1 MKAPG
6 GLRAC
11 FKFKRLLICSFKC
24 IPVLSQSYTFLS
36 KKHPYFTFI
45 AIDCIKVYYCYQ
57 KSIVMKA
64 TLCQWLVLAILS
76 TCPAITDAAV
86 ADPPVVSSP
95 DGHLQLHIKLQ
106 QQQLMFRITLNKQE
120 VTGWAPISMQVDNT
134 NITQDVS
141 ISKGAPYK
149 IDETYDWY
157 GAHTPAV
164 NKCNG
169 LKLLLRHKSGLA
181 YTLELRV
188 FNDAAAF
195 RLIVPG
201 KEGEQRVPDEASSF
215 LLPAGSV
222 TWYHDLASM
231 HYEGIHSRKE
241 LSAVS
246 AGEWAAPPLTFKL
259 PGNAGY
265 ACITEANLQN
275 YSGMGL
281 LADGK
286 GGFTIRL
293 AHHQPA
299 SYPYVL
305 RYGKEEA
312 ARLAHPAAVSG
323 TITTPWRVV
332 IAGTDLNTLVNCD
345 AVHDLCPPP
354 DKSIF
359 PQGAHTPWVRPG
371 RAVWKYLDG
380 GGASTVENMKEF
392 SRMAAELGFEYNILE
407 GFWSKWSDEEI
418 RDLVQYSA
426 QRKVGIIVWQ
436 HSKTLHDAAF
446 RHELFERCHRLGI
459 AGLKIDFFDH
469 EAKETIDLYDAIL
482 EETAKLQLVVD
493 FHGANKPT
501 GLSRTW
507 PNELTREAVKGMEAS
522 KLPDRATHNTT
533 LPFTRWLAGAAE
545 YTPVHFG
552 ERRKNTTWA
561 QQIASAVIFD
571 APMLTYGA
579 NPANILSNPAVDM
592 IKSIPSVW
600 DETIVLP
607 GSAIG
612 EAAVF
617 ARRKGDTWFI
627 AVMNGVAPR
636 TLEIPLSLL
645 KEGNY
650 QAMVVRD
657 NKDSTAAV
665 DISQEIYKRGDVIK
679 LSLGEGGGFVA
690 RLKP

>member
-1 MKAPG
+1 MKAI
-6 GLRAC
+6 LR
-11 FKFKRLLICSFKC
+11 
-24 IPVLSQSYTFLS
+24 
-36 KKHPYFTFI
+36 
-45 AIDCIKVYYCYQ
+45 
-57 KSIVMKA
+57 
-64 TLCQWLVLAILS
+64 QWLFLAILS
-76 TCPAITDAAV
+76 VFPAITRAAME
-86 ADPPVVSSP
+86 DPVVVSSP
-95 DGHLQLHIKLQ
+95 NGRLQLHIRLQ
-106 QQQLMFRITLNKQE
+106 QQQLMFRITLGKQT
-120 VTGWAPISMQVDNT
+120 VIGWSPVSMQVDST
-134 NITQDVS
+134 NITREVS
-141 ISKGAPYK
+141 IGKGEAYK
-149 IDETYDWY
+149 ADETYDWY

-164 NKCNG
+164 NLCNG
-169 LKLLLRHKSGLA
+169 LKLPLRHRTGLA

-195 RLIVPG
+195 RFIVPG
-201 KEGEQRVPDEASSF
+201 KENEQRIPDEATGF

-231 HYEGIHSRKE
+231 HYEGIHTRKDV
-241 LSAVS
+241 SAIG

-265 ACITEANLQN
+265 ASITEANLQH

-281 LADGK
+281 QADGK
-286 GGFTIRL
+286 GGFTLRL

-312 ARLAHPAAVSG
+312 ERLSHPAKVTG

-332 IAGTDLNTLVNCD
+332 LAGADLNTLVNSD
-345 AVHDLCPPP
+345 ALHNLCAPP
-354 DKSIF
+354 DKKLF
-359 PQGAHTPWVRPG
+359 PEGARTSWVRPG

-380 GGASTVENMKEF
+380 GGASTLETMKEF
-392 SRMAAELGFEYNILE
+392 SRMAGELGFEYNILE

-436 HSKTLHDAAF
+436 HSKTLHDTAF
-446 RHELFERCHRLGI
+446 RHALFERCHRLGI

-482 EETAKLQLVVD
+482 EETAGLRLVVD

-507 PNELTREAVKGMEAS
+507 PNELIREAVKGMESS
-522 KLPDRATHNTT
+522 KLADRATHNTT
-533 LPFTRWLAGAAE
+533 IPFTRWLAGAAE

-561 QQIASAVIFD
+561 QQVASAVVFD
-571 APMLTYGA
+571 APLLTYAA
-579 NPANILSNPAVDM
+579 NPANILSNPALEM

-612 EAAVF
+612 ELAAF

-636 TLEIPLSLL
+636 TVEIPLSFL
-645 KEGNY
+645 KDGNY

-657 NKDSTAAV
+657 NKDSTAAA
-665 DISQEIYKRGDVIK
+665 DITQETHKRGDVIK
-679 LSLGEGGGFVA
+679 ITLGEGGGFVA
-690 RLKP
+690 RLRQ

>member
-1 MKAPG
+1 MKAV
-6 GLRAC
+6 LR
-11 FKFKRLLICSFKC
+11 
-24 IPVLSQSYTFLS
+24 
-36 KKHPYFTFI
+36 
-45 AIDCIKVYYCYQ
+45 
-57 KSIVMKA
+57 
-64 TLCQWLVLAILS
+64 QWLVLAILS
-76 TCPAITDAAV
+76 VFPAITRAAV
-86 ADPPVVSSP
+86 ADQTVVSSP
-95 DGHLQLHIKLQ
+95 DGHLQLHIRLQ
-106 QQQLMFRITLNKQE
+106 QEQLMFHITLNKQT
-120 VTGWAPISMQVDNT
+120 VIGWSPVSMQVDSM
-134 NITQDVS
+134 NITRDVS
-141 ISKGAPYK
+141 IGKGEAYRV
-149 IDETYDWY
+149 DETYDWY

-164 NKCNG
+164 NRCNG
-169 LKLLLRHKSGLA
+169 LKLPLRHKSGLA
-181 YTLELRV
+181 YTLEVRV

-195 RLIVPG
+195 RLVIPG
-201 KEGEQRVPDEASSF
+201 KEDDQRIPDEATSF

-231 HYEGIHSRKE
+231 HYEGIHSKKDV
-241 LSAVS
+241 SAIG

-259 PGNAGY
+259 SDNGGY
-265 ACITEANLQN
+265 ASITEANLQH

-281 LADGK
+281 QADGK
-286 GGFTIRL
+286 GGFTVRL

-312 ARLAHPAAVSG
+312 ERLSRPATVTG
-323 TITTPWRVV
+323 TITTPWRLVL
-332 IAGTDLNTLVNCD
+332 AGADLNALVNSD

-354 DKSIF
+354 DKAIF
-359 PQGAHTPWVRPG
+359 PRGAHTSWVRPG

-380 GGASTVENMKEF
+380 GGASTVETMKEF
-392 SRMAAELGFEYNILE
+392 SRMAGELGFEYNILE

-446 RHELFERCHRLGI
+446 RHALFERCHRLGI

-469 EAKETIDLYDAIL
+469 EARETIDLYDAIL
-482 EETAKLQLVVD
+482 EETAKLQLVVN

-522 KLPDRATHNTT
+522 KLADRATHNTT
-533 LPFTRWLAGAAE
+533 IPFTRWLAGAAE

-561 QQIASAVIFD
+561 HQVASAVVFD
-571 APMLTYGA
+571 APLLTYGA
-579 NPANILSNPAVDM
+579 SPANILSNPALDM

-612 EAAVF
+612 EVAAF

-627 AVMNGVAPR
+627 AVMNGVTPR
-636 TLEIPLSLL
+636 TLEVPLSFL
-645 KEGNY
+645 KDGNY

-657 NKDSTAAV
+657 NKDSTAAM
-665 DISQEIYKRGDVIK
+665 DILQETHKRGDVIK
-679 LSLGEGGGFVA
+679 IALGEGGGFIA
-690 RLKP
+690 RLKQ

>member
-1 MKAPG
+1 MKSI
-6 GLRAC
+6 
-11 FKFKRLLICSFKC
+11 FKSPLQWLILA
-24 IPVLSQSYTFLS
+24 VLS
-36 KKHPYFTFI
+36 
-45 AIDCIKVYYCYQ
+45 
-57 KSIVMKA
+57 
-64 TLCQWLVLAILS
+64 ILPS
-76 TCPAITDAAV
+76 MIYAGQ
-86 ADPPVVSSP
+86 ADPAVVSSP
-95 DGHLQLHIKLQ
+95 DGHLQMHIRLQ
-106 QQQLMFRITLNKQE
+106 QQQLMFSITLNKQE
-120 VTGWAPISMQVDNT
+120 VTGWAPVSMQVDGT
-134 NITQDVS
+134 DITRDVS
-141 ISKGAPYK
+141 TGKAATYK

-157 GAHTPAV
+157 GAHNPAV
-164 NKCNG
+164 NRCNG
-169 LKLLLRHKSGLA
+169 LRLPLRHKSGLA
-181 YTLELRV
+181 YTLEVQV

-201 KEGEQRVPDEASSF
+201 KENEQRVPDETTSF

-231 HYEGIHSRKE
+231 HYEGIHSRKDV
-241 LSAVS
+241 SAIG

-265 ACITEANLQN
+265 ASITEANLQN

-281 LADGK
+281 QADGK
-286 GGFTIRL
+286 GGFRVRL

-312 ARLAHPAAVSG
+312 ERLSRPAAVTG

-332 IAGTDLNTLVNCD
+332 LAGKDLNALVNSD
-345 AVHDLCPPP
+345 AVHNLCPPP
-354 DKSIF
+354 DKAIF
-359 PQGAHTPWVRPG
+359 PQGTHTPWVRPG

-380 GGASTVENMKEF
+380 GGASTLETMKAF
-392 SRMAAELGFEYNILE
+392 SRMAGELGFEYNILE
-407 GFWSKWSDEEI
+407 GFWSKWSDDEI
-418 RDLVQYSA
+418 KDLVQYSA

-436 HSKTLHDAAF
+436 HSKTLHDSAF
-446 RHELFERCHRLGI
+446 RHALFERCHRLGI

-469 EAKETIDLYDAIL
+469 EAKKTIDLYDAIL
-482 EETAKLQLVVD
+482 KETAKQQLVVD

-533 LPFTRWLAGAAE
+533 IPFTRWLAGAAE

-561 QQIASAVIFD
+561 QQVASAVIFD

-579 NPANILSNPAVDM
+579 NPASILSNPAVDM

-612 EAAVF
+612 ELAAF
-617 ARRKGDTWFI
+617 ARRKGDTWFL
-627 AVMNGVAPR
+627 AVMNGVTPR
-636 TLEIPLSLL
+636 TLELPLSFL

-650 QAMVVRD
+650 QAMVLRD
-657 NKDSTAAV
+657 SKDSTSVV
-665 DISQEIYKRGDVIK
+665 DIAQETHKRGDVIK
-679 LSLGEGGGFVA
+679 ITLGQGGGFIA
-690 RLKP
+690 RLAK